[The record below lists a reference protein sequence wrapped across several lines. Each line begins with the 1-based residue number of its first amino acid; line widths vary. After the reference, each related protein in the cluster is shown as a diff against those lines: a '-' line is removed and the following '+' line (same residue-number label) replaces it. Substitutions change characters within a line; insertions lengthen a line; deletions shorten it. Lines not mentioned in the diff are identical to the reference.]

1 MFVERQTMKWIDL
14 SPTGDSDVEPTSI
27 SDDKRLVLAAS
38 GESRLSR
45 AARRT
50 SEDQAETVHLGLDVF
65 LPAGEPVY
73 APWSGICTRASDT
86 GFVLTSEG
94 KPSLVLRGIERFVD
108 RAEVGTG
115 EQLGVVAGHPCDADA
130 PTHVHVQLGPESTS
144 LLPNFVSPDRANAWT
159 TICPDPAT
167 ALFSEAARPEI
178 EKIDSVIAARREHL
192 ASSQRSY
199 YQRPMNLERASGVW
213 FTDDESM
220 RYLDAIN
227 NVTHVGHGHP
237 RVVAAAA
244 RQMRR
249 LNTNSRFVYPELAHY
264 CERLTSTLPEGLD
277 VVFLVCTGSEANDLA
292 LRIARTVTDRSDVI
306 TIDGAYHGNT
316 TAVNAVSPNRYKG
329 AGGSGRPPGTWE
341 VAMPDR
347 YRGPYGY
354 NDADAG
360 LHYARDAA
368 KVVETMMVAECPP
381 AAVIS
386 ESLMGTA
393 GQIVHPEGFLRGLF
407 ESVRSAGG
415 LCISD
420 EVQVGFGRLGETF
433 WGFEMHG
440 VVPDIVTMGKPMGNG
455 HPMSAVVTTREI
467 ANAFDTGMKYFNT
480 FGGNPVSCAVGLAV
494 LEVIEEEG
502 LQQHALETGTY
513 FQNLLSELQSKHAL
527 IGDVRGQGLY
537 IGVELVLDRLDKV
550 PATVTASLI
559 SERMKEEGVIVGT
572 NGRYDNVLKI
582 KPPMVFG
589 RDDVELFAT
598 TLGRILE
605 EFS

>member
-1 MFVERQTMKWIDL
+1 
-14 SPTGDSDVEPTSI
+14 
-27 SDDKRLVLAAS
+27 
-38 GESRLSR
+38 
-45 AARRT
+45 
-50 SEDQAETVHLGLDVF
+50 
-65 LPAGEPVY
+65 
-73 APWSGICTRASDT
+73 
-86 GFVLTSEG
+86 
-94 KPSLVLRGIERFVD
+94 
-108 RAEVGTG
+108 
-115 EQLGVVAGHPCDADA
+115 
-130 PTHVHVQLGPESTS
+130 
-144 LLPNFVSPDRANAWT
+144 
-159 TICPDPAT
+159 
-167 ALFSEAARPEI
+167 
-178 EKIDSVIAARREHL
+178 
-192 ASSQRSY
+192 
-199 YQRPMNLERASGVW
+199 
-213 FTDDESM
+213 
-220 RYLDAIN
+220 
-227 NVTHVGHGHP
+227 
-237 RVVAAAA
+237 
-244 RQMRR
+244 MRR